1 MGIQIFLF
9 QTKEIFLKIKIGL
22 LFFLFLHQSTN
33 GQIVSILNDTSFQ
46 KNSTKFITN
55 YTKNLN
61 IHNFGQS
68 TFQNYMTGNF
78 SYYLNNQFNSN
89 IIFSTTRNIRD
100 ENYFKIL
107 GLNRFSKIFGIGFS
121 TESKRINDNREIGI
135 SRFKDFNL
143 KGFILLQPLDGL
155 QFIPNYGYKAEE
167 LFEIDENGP
176 TYGFETRLDQILG
189 RTKITGYTNLNYD
202 KLNVRRNNFINTE
215 FTLDGNISNSTL
227 TNTIVSFN
235 KLGRDYYTTIDSNTA
250 SLYNIKYNIE
260 NREDNF
266 FNFSQKLYFK
276 VNEDFDINLSS
287 NLYFRN
293 VNKRLKYKNFTQ
305 PSRNFFDSRVNEFR
319 FLINLETRLEFEALT
334 NIIKLNYGERS
345 EKHSIERLT
354 GLPDFLYYQRLD
366 EELQKNN
373 FSSRTTLATQNYL
386 YLFEKDTLKL
396 EASIS
401 KLKYDTP
408 SLENFTNPSSIIRD
422 DRDELLYIIRIQYTK
437 FFNPLLFT
445 DFQLESYNNHL
456 VYIFKERSSNN
467 NWNRVIR
474 LSANTVY
481 SNSNLVTKNYF
492 EVLAN
497 YTIYDFED
505 IFQTTRSFAFRQFS
519 FRDSTRL
526 NLSKDFS
533 LHSFY
538 SIKLSEQGILNW
550 KAFSSIPGRFLD
562 EQIGEFKLA
571 YNISELNL
579 SALGIRFTSF
589 IEYNYIGKEKQILYE
604 IKSIGP
610 MIETI
615 LFYKNDFFLNLKGW
629 IEFISQSKAEK
640 RRNINFSFNSQIW
653 F

>member
-1 MGIQIFLF
+1 MKIKFVLLIYLLLF
-9 QTKEIFLKIKIGL
+9 Q
-22 LFFLFLHQSTN
+22 STH
-33 GQIVSILNDTSFQ
+33 GQILPILNDTSFQ
-46 KNSTKFITN
+46 RNSTKFITN
-55 YTKNLN
+55 YNKNLN
-61 IHNFGQS
+61 IHNFGQT
-68 TFQNYMTGNF
+68 TFQNYSTKNF
-78 SYYLNNQFNSN
+78 TYYLNNQFNSN

-100 ENYFKIL
+100 ENYFKLL
-107 GLNRFSKIFGIGFS
+107 GFYEFSNFIQSGFS
-121 TESKRINDNREIGI
+121 TELKRINDNRQIGI

-143 KGFILLQPLDGL
+143 KGFIRLQPINGI

-167 LFEIDENGP
+167 IFEINETGP
-176 TYGFETRLDQILG
+176 SYGFETRIDQMFGTTNI
-189 RTKITGYTNLNYD
+189 IGYTNFNYD
-202 KLNVRRNNFINTE
+202 KLNVRRNNFLNTE
-215 FTLDGNISNSTL
+215 LNLDGKISNSIF

-235 KLGRDYYTTIDSNTA
+235 RVGRDYYTTVDSSTA
-250 SLYNIKYNIE
+250 SIYNIRYNIE

-266 FNFSQKLYFK
+266 FNLGQKLFFK
-276 VNEDFDINLSS
+276 IYETFDFNFSS

-293 VNKRLKYKNFTQ
+293 VNKKLKYKNFTA
-305 PSRNFFDSRVNEFR
+305 PSKNFFDSRINEFR
-319 FLINLETRLEFEALT
+319 FSVNLESRFEIDFLT
-334 NIIKLNYGERS
+334 NILKLNYSERS
-345 EKHSIERLT
+345 EKHSIDRLS

-386 YLFEKDTLKL
+386 QLFDKDTLKL

-408 SLENFTNPSSIIRD
+408 TLENFTNPSSIIRD
-422 DRDELLYIIRIQYTK
+422 DRDELLYIIKIQYIK
-437 FFNPLLFT
+437 FYNPLLFS

-481 SNSNLVTKNYF
+481 HSTDFITKNYF

-505 IFQTTRSFAFRQFS
+505 IFQTTKSFAFRQFS
-519 FRDSTRL
+519 FKDSTKL
-526 NLSKDFS
+526 NISKVFS
-533 LHSFY
+533 FHTSS

-550 KAFSSIPGRFLD
+550 KSFSSIPGRFLD

-571 YNISELNL
+571 YNLSDLNF
-579 SALGIRFTSF
+579 SALGVRFTSF
-589 IEYNYIGKEKQILYE
+589 TEYNYIGKQKQILYE

-610 MIETI
+610 LIEI
-615 LFYKNDFFLNLKGW
+615 NLIYRNDFFLTLKGW
-629 IEFISQSKAEK
+629 IEFISQSKASK
-640 RRNINFSFNSQIW
+640 RRNINFSFNSQILI
-653 F
+653 